1 MGKSLCE
8 FDLIPAA
15 QELMKKVNIP
25 LPTDVVVGK
34 EFSETAEATIKS
46 VDDVAEDDMIF
57 DIGPDSA
64 ASLAAMLT
72 EMGTIIWNGPVG
84 VFEFDQFGQGTKL

>member
-64 ASLAAMLT
+64 AQSSRDADHHGHHYL
-72 EMGTIIWNGPVG
+72 EWPSRC
-84 VFEFDQFGQGTKL
+84 F